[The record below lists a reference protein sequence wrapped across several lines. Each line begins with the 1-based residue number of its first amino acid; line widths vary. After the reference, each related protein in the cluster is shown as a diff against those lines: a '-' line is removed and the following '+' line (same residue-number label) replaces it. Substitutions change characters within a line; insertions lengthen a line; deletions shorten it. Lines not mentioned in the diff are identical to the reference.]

1 MQTRQVWRGVASLC
15 LLSLLTAC
23 ASSPIKTQTVTVYV
37 PQTVKVPQAF
47 TAPIAQPSIPAKP
60 SNGDLVHYIVEL
72 QQALDQANAR
82 LKAIAGLD

>member
-1 MQTRQVWRGVASLC
+1 MQTRQAWRGAASLC

-23 ASSPIKTQTVTVYV
+23 ANSPVKTQTVTVYV
-37 PQTVKVPQAF
+37 PQTVRVPAAF
-47 TAPIAQPSIPAKP
+47 TTPTARPSIPAKP
-60 SNGDLVHYIVEL
+60 SNGDLVHYIIEL